1 MCRSIEI
8 PYGDKD
14 QKGDYTLQ
22 VNDLVD
28 FNIATDRRD
37 KLQRA
42 TNIQLVGETFLINGE
57 MREQGLICSVKDGF
71 GFIRCMERETRMF
84 FHFSEMM
91 TPERHVQI
99 NDEVQFTVIQ
109 ARLAA
114 LCAWFA
120 FIVMCDYTCC
130 RTQLRLLDKSPSE
143 SAICLAERSV
153 SKRCCPSVTW
163 AQSRSCLFRPQREV
177 RRRSPTR
184 TPIRASSCTT
194 STEPSRR
201 SPSELPPSLESRPK
215 TRKRFSINSITA
227 VLSCF

>member
-114 LCAWFA
+114 L
-120 FIVMCDYTCC
+120 
-130 RTQLRLLDKSPSE
+130 
-143 SAICLAERSV
+143 
-153 SKRCCPSVTW
+153 
-163 AQSRSCLFRPQREV
+163 V
-177 RRRSPTR
+177 RYV
-184 TPIRASSCTT
+184 
-194 STEPSRR
+194 
-201 SPSELPPSLESRPK
+201 
-215 TRKRFSINSITA
+215 RFHRN
-227 VLSCF
+227 V